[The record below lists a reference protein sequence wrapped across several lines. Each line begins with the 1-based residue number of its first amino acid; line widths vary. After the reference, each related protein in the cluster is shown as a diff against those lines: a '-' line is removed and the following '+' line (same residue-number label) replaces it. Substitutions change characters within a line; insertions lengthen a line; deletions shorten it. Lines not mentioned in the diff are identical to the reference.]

1 MTDEKPPADG
11 TVRGDLVL
19 CARQRAAASQEVG
32 SSIAMERLLY
42 WTLFVAGVVLA
53 AWLPA
58 KSAYPDLGRQVAH
71 ILMRSPG

>member
-1 MTDEKPPADG
+1 
-11 TVRGDLVL
+11 
-19 CARQRAAASQEVG
+19 
-32 SSIAMERLLY
+32 MERLLY

-58 KSAYPDLGRQVAH
+58 KSIYPDFGRQVAH